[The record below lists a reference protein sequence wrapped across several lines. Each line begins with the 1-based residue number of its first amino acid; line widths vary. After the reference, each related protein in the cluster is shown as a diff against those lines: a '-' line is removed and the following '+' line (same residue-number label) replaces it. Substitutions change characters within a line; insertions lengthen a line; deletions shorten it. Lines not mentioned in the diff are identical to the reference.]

1 MSAPMRLSAAA
12 IALLLASC
20 SGSSSEPAAEAE
32 GAAKPI
38 ATVRT
43 ALAQAGETADAVTL
57 YGAAE
62 AAPGAQHDLAAPA
75 DAVIAAIAAPGGTT
89 VRAGQIIVSLRPAPT
104 TRLAVARATADVLA
118 AQKAYAR
125 AERLKA
131 DGLGSAAD
139 VDAAL
144 ASLRSAEVSG
154 RYIGM
159 GPGGVSLRAPVAGT
173 VQALTAK
180 PGDQITAGTAIATV
194 VARGQVRA
202 RFGVDPALAATLRP
216 GRPIV
221 VTTLNNGA
229 RWTAPIIGI
238 DPQIDP
244 TTRLAALYATVPPS
258 IAASAGEPLKAELA
272 ITQGAAGIT
281 IPYAALLDEGGRS
294 YVFVVRGGVARRVDV
309 TPGNSSGDTVA
320 ILKGLHAGDRVV
332 IEGGTALEDGMRV
345 RDLVAKPAP

>member
-1 MSAPMRLSAAA
+1 MRAPMRLFAAA

-20 SGSSSEPAAEAE
+20 SGSSGEPTAES
-32 GAAKPI
+32 AAKPI

-43 ALAQAGETADAVTL
+43 ALAQAGETADALTL

-62 AAPGAQHDLAAPA
+62 AAPGAQHNLAAPA
-75 DAVIAAIAAPGGTT
+75 DAVIATIAAPGGTA
-89 VRAGQIIVSLRPAPT
+89 VRAGQVIVTLRPAPT
-104 TRLAVARATADVLA
+104 TRLAAARAAADVVA

-144 ASLRSAEVSG
+144 ASLRTAEVSG

-159 GPGGVSLRAPVAGT
+159 GPVGVSLRAPVAGT

-180 PGDQITAGTAIATV
+180 PGDQVAAGTAIATI
-194 VARGQVRA
+194 VARGKVRA
-202 RFGVDPALAATLRP
+202 RFGVDPALAATLRS
-216 GRPIV
+216 GQPII
-221 VTTLNNGA
+221 VTTLNDSA
-229 RWTAPIIGI
+229 RWTAPIVGI

-258 IAASAGEPLKAELA
+258 IAAGAGEPLKAELA
-272 ITQGAAGIT
+272 ITSGTSGIT

-294 YVFVVRGGVARRVDV
+294 YVFVVRGGIARRVDV
-309 TPGNSSGDTVA
+309 TPGNSSGDSVA
-320 ILKGLHAGDRVV
+320 ILKGLTAGDRVV
-332 IEGGTALEDGMRV
+332 IEGGTALEDGMKV
-345 RDLVAKPAP
+345 RDLGAKPAR